1 MILYLVYEP
10 VFNVTSNLDIETK
23 DIKYIQYRTTHLIDY
38 KTIESPSCD
47 NSTECVDEYIDVEL
61 TDEKTQYYCK
71 FIKFSEFNPHNYGQR
86 YDWDRNKHLIGYQP
100 LNNDTSG
107 VLHHVIIYNCHCK

>member
-1 MILYLVYEP
+1 M
-10 VFNVTSNLDIETK
+10 DIETK

-47 NSTECVDEYIDVEL
+47 DNSTECVDEYIDVEL

-71 FIKFSEFNPHNYGQR
+71 FIKLSELNPQKLYDPSTGHR
-86 YDWDRNKHLIGYQP
+86 YEWDIKKHLIGYQP
-100 LNNDTSG
+100 LNNDTIG
-107 VLHHVIIYNCHCK
+107 VLHHVIIYTCECK